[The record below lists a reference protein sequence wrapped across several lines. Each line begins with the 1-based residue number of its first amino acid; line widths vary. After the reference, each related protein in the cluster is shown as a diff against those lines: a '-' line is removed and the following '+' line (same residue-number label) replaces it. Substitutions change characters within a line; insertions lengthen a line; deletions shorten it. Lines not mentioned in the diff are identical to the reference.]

1 MDLDSRCSFHMCPHR
16 KYFDTYKAYDAS
28 TIRIGDDSMSKV
40 MGIGTVKVKMY
51 DGAVRIL
58 TNVRHVPKLR
68 RGLIYLGMLDTLE
81 CDVST
86 KNSTMNIA

>member
-1 MDLDSRCSFHMCPHR
+1 MCPHR
-16 KYFDTYKAYDAS
+16 EYFNTYKEYDVS
-28 TIRIGDDSMSKV
+28 IIRIGDDSMSKV
-40 MGIGTVKVKMY
+40 MGIGTVKVRMY

-58 TNVRHVPKLR
+58 TNVRHVLKLR
-68 RGLIYLGMLDTLE
+68 RGLISLGMLDTLE

>member
-1 MDLDSRCSFHMCPHR
+1 
-16 KYFDTYKAYDAS
+16 
-28 TIRIGDDSMSKV
+28 MSKV

-68 RGLIYLGMLDTLE
+68 RGLISLGMLDTLG
-81 CDVST
+81 CDVFA
-86 KNSTMNIA
+86 KNDTTNIMREVLR